1 MFARCAG
8 EVRAG
13 TSRCTVLRV
22 PRGVRLPATGGGDID
37 GAWFVKVGSGR
48 RLIQEEDYYVRAL
61 IRDGCEFLLQVDENG
76 FPEGFVL
83 GDYPFGYGALCVY
96 GKRGIGGE
104 VVEVAAGF
112 TQF

>member
-1 MFARCAG
+1 M
-8 EVRAG
+8 
-13 TSRCTVLRV
+13 
-22 PRGVRLPATGGGDID
+22 
-37 GAWFVKVGSGR
+37 KVCSGR